1 MGQLKK
7 TNIYITGNRPPM
19 ENVVFG
25 SPLTVTTEITDSEEN
40 KKHTWYK
47 LTTPNPSSGNIFSYR
62 SAKIEF
68 TTTED
73 NIEVEFKIKAQT
85 NWDGNVTIGALDY
98 YNTNGVI
105 DADYSIAAIYGN
117 WAEKIIK
124 YQVPTK
130 GKHFIQFQYAKSSNN
145 SGDGAY
151 ICAWSNLNMPISE
164 VKSVYVENSKI
175 QQMNV
180 QGKDLFE
187 YGFDNTISW
196 ETLKW
201 DKSNNSYTYNTRGK
215 LKLTYAGG
223 YTYLINS
230 PEYMKNKIDYPKF
243 HNINSYS
250 GNSYNL
256 TYKLDL
262 SDWDT
267 SNIKY
272 MTSMFSNCYSLT
284 YINLSK
290 FNTSNVIYMNNM
302 FSNCYSLTYIDLS
315 RFNTSNVTAI
325 REMFAGTGK
334 INMIDMS
341 KWDLSK
347 LTDDGFKDVFKGS
360 YCENIKLPNMNLKK
374 KFNTY
379 YGQTFKYL
387 YELKS
392 LQAPELVNSYT
403 NNIKFLFAGDHELYD
418 VDMLDWD
425 FSNVTYAYGA
435 FYGTKISNVSA
446 NLVNAKDSIYSMFR
460 ESYADSINISN
471 LEISNKVT
479 DTMWMFA
486 DTKSTS
492 IDFVDNNGNTKFD
505 TSGVTNMSYMFRNS
519 KNLTTINGLNKLNT
533 SNLKDI
539 GAMFY
544 NCNSLTSL
552 DLSDWDTSNIN
563 NVTSSLNTNDKTGL
577 FEYCFK
583 LVDLKL
589 PRKFITAKVNNISGM
604 FNNTRLTSLDLSDW
618 DTSRVY
624 NMRHLFHNDTALER
638 LNLVG
643 WDASS
648 LSATDWCFAN
658 CPELTTLIDGHE
670 SEPDVTIFNGLKYNI
685 SLSDNSKLNYESIY
699 ALFRGVSADGD
710 GYYKNIYLPK
720 VMQGK
725 LDATKVKIATDKGWT
740 ITYK

>member
-1 MGQLKK
+1 MGII
-7 TNIYITGNRPPM
+7 TNKIYICLPFEKEIDKLDWDGLSTEEYNGKTYYKIPSGGSSSD
-19 ENVVFG
+19 VVKKITFET
-25 SPLTVTTEITDSEEN
+25 LKDNFTVTLNIVSSSEARWDFAYASDLDGDS
-40 KKHTWYK
+40 
-47 LTTPNPSSGNIFSYR
+47 G
-62 SAKIEF
+62 
-68 TTTED
+68 
-73 NIEVEFKIKAQT
+73 
-85 NWDGNVTIGALDY
+85 Y
-98 YNTNGVI
+98 YNAKYKISGDNQSITHEYVI
-105 DADYSIAAIYGN
+105 
-117 WAEKIIK
+117 
-124 YQVPTK
+124 PTK
-130 GKHFIQFQYAKSSNN
+130 GSHWIYIGYRKDSLGDKYNDCGYFSIDN
-145 SGDGAY
+145 SDKEY
-151 ICAWSNLNMPISE
+151 IIRQPKE
-164 VKSVYVENSKI
+164 VYLASDKMNEITYGSKKI
-175 QQMNV
+175 LER
-180 QGKDLFE
+180 GLS
-187 YGFDNTISW
+187 NTISW
-196 ETLKW
+196 ETLTW

-215 LKLTYAGG
+215 LKLTYVGG

-230 PEYMKNKIDYPKF
+230 PEYMKNNIDYPKF

-267 SNIKY
+267 SNIKH
-272 MTSMFSNCYSLT
+272 MSSMFSDCYSLT

-479 DTMWMFA
+479 DTMWMFG

-505 TSGVTNMSYMFRNS
+505 TSGVTNMSYMFMNS

-577 FEYCFK
+577 FEYCFE

-589 PRKFITAKVNNISGM
+589 PRKFITAKVKDISGM

-618 DTSRVY
+618 DTSRVH

-648 LSATDWCFAN
+648 LSSTDWIFAN

-720 VMQGK
+720 VMEGK

-740 ITYK
+740 IAYK

>member
-1 MGQLKK
+1 MGII
-7 TNIYITGNRPPM
+7 TNKIYICLPFEKEIDKLDWDGLWTEEYNGKTYYKIPSGGSSSD
-19 ENVVFG
+19 VVKKITFET
-25 SPLTVTTEITDSEEN
+25 LKDNFTVTLNIVSSSEARWDFAYASDLDGDS
-40 KKHTWYK
+40 
-47 LTTPNPSSGNIFSYR
+47 G
-62 SAKIEF
+62 
-68 TTTED
+68 
-73 NIEVEFKIKAQT
+73 
-85 NWDGNVTIGALDY
+85 Y
-98 YNTNGVI
+98 YNAKYKISGDNQSITHEYVI
-105 DADYSIAAIYGN
+105 
-117 WAEKIIK
+117 
-124 YQVPTK
+124 PTK
-130 GKHFIQFQYAKSSNN
+130 GSHWIYIGYRKDSLGDKYNDCGYFSIDN
-145 SGDGAY
+145 SDKEY
-151 ICAWSNLNMPISE
+151 IIRQPKE
-164 VKSVYVENSKI
+164 VYLASDKMNEITYGSKKI
-175 QQMNV
+175 LER
-180 QGKDLFE
+180 GLS
-187 YGFDNTISW
+187 NTISW
-196 ETLKW
+196 ETLTW

-215 LKLTYAGG
+215 LKLTYVGG

-230 PEYMKNKIDYPKF
+230 PEYMKNNIDYPKF

-267 SNIKY
+267 SNIKH
-272 MTSMFSNCYSLT
+272 MSSMFSDCYSLT

-479 DTMWMFA
+479 DTMWMFG

-505 TSGVTNMSYMFRNS
+505 TSGVTNMSYMFMNS

-577 FEYCFK
+577 FEYCFE

-589 PRKFITAKVNNISGM
+589 PRKFITAKVKDISGM

-618 DTSRVY
+618 DTSRVH

-648 LSATDWCFAN
+648 LSSTDWIFAN

-720 VMQGK
+720 VMEGK

-740 ITYK
+740 IAYK

>member
-1 MGQLKK
+1 MGII
-7 TNIYITGNRPPM
+7 TNKIYICLPFEKEIDKLDWDGLSTEEYNGKTYYKIPSGGSSSD
-19 ENVVFG
+19 VVKKITFET
-25 SPLTVTTEITDSEEN
+25 LKDNFTVTLNIVSSSEARWDFAYASDLDGTPGYN
-40 KKHTWYK
+40 NAKYK
-47 LTTPNPSSGNIFSYR
+47 ISGNNQSITHEY
-62 SAKIEF
+62 
-68 TTTED
+68 
-73 NIEVEFKIKAQT
+73 
-85 NWDGNVTIGALDY
+85 
-98 YNTNGVI
+98 VI
-105 DADYSIAAIYGN
+105 
-117 WAEKIIK
+117 
-124 YQVPTK
+124 PTK
-130 GKHFIQFQYAKSSNN
+130 GSHWIYIGYRKDG
-145 SGDGAY
+145 SGDKYNDCGYFSIDNSDKEY
-151 ICAWSNLNMPISE
+151 IIRQPKE
-164 VKSVYVENSKI
+164 VYLASDKINEITYGSKKI
-175 QQMNV
+175 LER
-180 QGKDLFE
+180 GLS
-187 YGFDNTISW
+187 NTISW
-196 ETLKW
+196 ETLTW
-201 DKSNNSYTYNTRGK
+201 DKSSNSYTYNTKGK

-230 PEYMKNKIDYPKF
+230 PEYMKNKINDPKF

-267 SNIKY
+267 SNIKS
-272 MTSMFSNCYSLT
+272 MTSMFSDCYSLT

-302 FSNCYSLTYIDLS
+302 FRNCYSLTYIDLS
-315 RFNTSNVTAI
+315 RFNTSNVTTI

-360 YCENIKLPNMNLKK
+360 YCGNIKLPNMNLKK

-379 YGQTFKYL
+379 YGETFKYL

-563 NVTSSLNTNDKTGL
+563 NVTSSLNTDDKTGL

-589 PRKFITAKVNNISGM
+589 PRKFITANVKNISGM

-624 NMRHLFHNDTALER
+624 SMRHLFHNDTALER

-648 LSATDWCFAN
+648 LSDTSWIFVN

-685 SLSDNSKLNYESIY
+685 SLSGNSKLNYESIY

-710 GYYKNIYLPK
+710 GYYKKIHLPK
-720 VMQGK
+720 VMEGK